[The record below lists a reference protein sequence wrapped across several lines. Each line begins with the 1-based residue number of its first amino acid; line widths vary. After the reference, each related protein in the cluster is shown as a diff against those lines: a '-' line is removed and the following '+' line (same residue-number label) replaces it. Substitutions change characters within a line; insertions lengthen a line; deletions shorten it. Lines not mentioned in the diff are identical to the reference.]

1 MTESLATNGTTLPAT
16 VEASPSAIANALP
29 RLRAL
34 AENSND
40 PAELRHTGALA
51 RGMKETAKALGI
63 SELHAD
69 LSWIEETALRR
80 LALMEQPA
88 PVRNPD
94 GTLTGVTKI

>member
-40 PAELRHTGALA
+40 PAELRHTGAVA

-80 LALMEQPA
+80 LALMEPPA
-88 PVRNPD
+88 PAESH
-94 GTLTGVTKI
+94 GTLRRQEN